1 MSTHLFQIGD
11 IVRINEPT
19 LKQWAEIRTRGF
31 YETEIAPYIGYLA
44 VVVETWNTGEAVSD
58 ACVLRTCDEDYV
70 FDPSGPFDGA
80 DIPTI
85 GGHLT
90 LVQKSPL
97 RTIIIG
103 QDAPVGLSGHPLPM
117 AGSNL
122 QRDVVSP
129 ETDAVPTGLIP
140 NGSIVEALR
149 LSHRRNSHMEL
160 YMDCRVTLYE
170 NDRAPEDTP
179 RAFYDGEE
187 VIVPMS
193 VSAVIP
199 GFTTF

>member
-11 IVRINEPT
+11 IVRINQPT

-31 YETEIAPYIGYLA
+31 HPVEISPYIGYLA
-44 VVVETWNTGEAVSD
+44 VVVETWNSGEAVSD

-70 FDPSGPFDGA
+70 FNPHGPFEGA

-90 LVQKSPL
+90 LVKASPL
-97 RTIIIG
+97 RTVRIG
-103 QDAPVGLSGHPLPM
+103 SDAPEGLCGRSLPV

-122 QRDVVSP
+122 QRDVAVP
-129 ETDAVPTGLIP
+129 ETDAVPSGVIP
-140 NGSIVEALR
+140 NGSIVESLR
-149 LSHRRNSHMEL
+149 LSHRRDTDMTV
-160 YMDCRVTLYE
+160 YMDCRVTIYE
-170 NDRAPEDTP
+170 NDQVSENTECT
-179 RAFYDGEE
+179 FQDGDG
-187 VIVPMS
+187 VIVPIPA
-193 VSAVIP
+193 SAFVP

>member
-11 IVRINEPT
+11 IVRINQPT

-31 YETEIAPYIGYLA
+31 HPVEISPYIGYLA
-44 VVVETWNTGEAVSD
+44 VVVETWNSGEDVSD
-58 ACVLRTCDEDYV
+58 A

-85 GGHLT
+85 GGHLI
-90 LVQKSPL
+90 LVQASPL
-97 RTIIIG
+97 RAMRIG
-103 QDAPVGLSGHPLPM
+103 QGAPDGLSGHPLPM

-122 QRDVVSP
+122 QRDVIAP
-129 ETDAVPTGLIP
+129 ECDAVLSGTVP

-160 YMDCRVTLYE
+160 YVDCRVTLYE
-170 NDRAPEDTP
+170 NDRESEDTSC
-179 RAFYDGEE
+179 AFSDGDG
-187 VIVPMS
+187 VIVPIPT
-193 VSAVIP
+193 SAFLP

>member
-11 IVRINEPT
+11 IVRINQPT

-31 YETEIAPYIGYLA
+31 HAEEISPYIGYLA
-44 VVVETWNTGEAVSD
+44 VVVETWNSGEAVSD

-70 FDPSGPFDGA
+70 FDLNGPFDGA
-80 DIPTI
+80 DVPTI

-90 LVQKSPL
+90 LVQDSPL
-97 RTIIIG
+97 RTMRIG
-103 QDAPVGLSGHPLPM
+103 QDAPDGLGGHPLPM

-122 QRDVVSP
+122 QRDVISP
-129 ETDAVPTGLIP
+129 ETDAVPRGLVP

-160 YMDCRVTLYE
+160 YVDCRVTLYE
-170 NDRAPEDTP
+170 NDRVSEDTSCV
-179 RAFYDGEE
+179 FSDGDG
-187 VIVPMS
+187 VIVPIPT
-193 VSAVIP
+193 SAFLP

>member
-31 YETEIAPYIGYLA
+31 HVVEIAPYIGYLA
-44 VVVETWNTGEAVSD
+44 VVVETRNSGEAVSD

-70 FDPSGPFDGA
+70 FDPCGPFDGA

-90 LVQKSPL
+90 LVQASPL
-97 RTIIIG
+97 RTMRVRK
-103 QDAPVGLSGHPLPM
+103 DAPAGLGGHPLPM

-122 QRDVVSP
+122 QRDVIAP
-129 ETDAVPTGLIP
+129 ECDAVSSGTVP
-140 NGSIVEALR
+140 NGSIVESIR
-149 LSHRRNSHMEL
+149 ISHHRDSHMQVFI
-160 YMDCRVTLYE
+160 DCRVTAYE
-170 NDRAPEDTP
+170 DEPLRYIPG
-179 RAFYDGEE
+179 RYDNGQE
-187 VIVPMS
+187 VIVPIPA
-193 VSAVIP
+193 SAFELA
-199 GFTTF
+199 FTTF